1 MGDRPRET
9 AFMRSI
15 RRRDALAKA
24 EAAGEVADS
33 MDVRKAIMKRFH
45 DGEIT
50 LEEAQSMIT
59 KIKRDAKKSGKL
71 IRNDFYKRGA

>member
-1 MGDRPRET
+1 MMGNRET
-9 AFMRSI
+9 AFERSM

-24 EAAGEVADS
+24 EAAGGVADS
-33 MDVRKAIMKRFH
+33 LDVRMAVMKRFH

-50 LEEAQSMIT
+50 LEEAQKIIT

-71 IRNDFYKRGA
+71 TRNDLYKRGA